1 MRKLTCVAVAAVLL
15 SQAFVCEAKLTVP
28 TIDDL
33 PVLSLQNAQK
43 TACSRTA
50 NYFLRAHYKP
60 VELNK
65 DFADD
70 IIDQYLSFLD
80 YNKSLYTKDEV
91 SKIYKNSD
99 KILCS
104 SISFIEN
111 IKGRGVPEDKL
122 VFWPQFCEDPDV
134 TSLERPKRL
143 TEDTFNI
150 VFAGNIGQAQGLDML
165 VETADR
171 VRDENVRWFIV
182 GDGRYSQA
190 LKEKVSDLGLDDK
203 IIFTGW
209 LSEEDANAFCER
221 AKKYEL
227 LLVPGDDFGAP
238 GYVRIAYC
246 VTTDQIRRSLP
257 AFRALAEEYGR

>member
-99 KILCS
+99 KILDAVSKCDLS
-104 SISFIEN
+104 YPLSLYNDNLKRRFLKYSFFL
-111 IKGRGVPEDKL
+111 KL
-122 VFWPQFCEDPDV
+122 P
-134 TSLERPKRL
+134 
-143 TEDTFNI
+143 
-150 VFAGNIGQAQGLDML
+150 
-165 VETADR
+165 
-171 VRDENVRWFIV
+171 
-182 GDGRYSQA
+182 
-190 LKEKVSDLGLDDK
+190 
-203 IIFTGW
+203 
-209 LSEEDANAFCER
+209 
-221 AKKYEL
+221 
-227 LLVPGDDFGAP
+227 
-238 GYVRIAYC
+238 
-246 VTTDQIRRSLP
+246 
-257 AFRALAEEYGR
+257 

>member
-80 YNKSLYTKDEV
+80 SYFDSFSWHRLSCYSFNAR
-91 SKIYKNSD
+91 SKK
-99 KILCS
+99 
-104 SISFIEN
+104 
-111 IKGRGVPEDKL
+111 
-122 VFWPQFCEDPDV
+122 W
-134 TSLERPKRL
+134 
-143 TEDTFNI
+143 TF
-150 VFAGNIGQAQGLDML
+150 GC
-165 VETADR
+165 VEC
-171 VRDENVRWFIV
+171 I
-182 GDGRYSQA
+182 
-190 LKEKVSDLGLDDK
+190 
-203 IIFTGW
+203 
-209 LSEEDANAFCER
+209 
-221 AKKYEL
+221 
-227 LLVPGDDFGAP
+227 
-238 GYVRIAYC
+238 
-246 VTTDQIRRSLP
+246 
-257 AFRALAEEYGR
+257 